1 MKFNMDMIIT
11 LIACLLVLLVLFIY
25 NKITIKKYNQEK
37 EKNENVKLE
46 NMLNTNYMSL
56 GMMGGLVVGVAA
68 SFFIDI
74 LSFSSCMI
82 IGLLIGMCVGMFVKK
97 K

>member
-1 MKFNMDMIIT
+1 MIFNIDMIIT
-11 LIACLLVLLVLFIY
+11 LVACLLVLVVLFIY

-37 EKNENVKLE
+37 EKNENVRLE
-46 NMLNTNYMSL
+46 NMLNSNYMSM
-56 GMMGGLVVGVAA
+56 GMMVGLVVGVIA
-68 SFFIDI
+68 SFLIDF

-82 IGLLIGMCVGMFVKK
+82 IGLLIGMCVGMFIKK

>member
-1 MKFNMDMIIT
+1 MDMIIT

-46 NMLNTNYMSL
+46 NMLNSNYMSL
-56 GMMGGLVVGVAA
+56 GMMVGLVVGVAA

-82 IGLLIGMCVGMFVKK
+82 IGLLIGMCVGMFIKK

>member
-1 MKFNMDMIIT
+1 MKFNIDMVIT

-37 EKNENVKLE
+37 EKNENVRLE
-46 NMLNTNYMSL
+46 NMLNSNYMSM
-56 GMMGGLVVGVAA
+56 GMMVGLAVGVLA
-68 SFFIDI
+68 SFFVDI

-82 IGLLIGMCVGMFVKK
+82 IGLLIGMCVGMFIKK

>member
-46 NMLNTNYMSL
+46 NMLNSNYMSL
-56 GMMGGLVVGVAA
+56 GMMVGLVVGVAA

-82 IGLLIGMCVGMFVKK
+82 IGLLIGMCVGMFIKK